1 MLEETQNPRSYTE
14 LTEKRYEDVLIALE
28 EKPQRLRGL
37 LTPLHPADI
46 ADLLERLPQKKREF
60 IVLHIP
66 NTMIGD
72 VLAELEEG
80 VQEHLL
86 SILTPQAVV
95 EAVADLESDD
105 TVDIVQHLE
114 ERQAEEA
121 TESLDKQE
129 KRLLKYDPE
138 SAGGLMQLEV
148 LTALPQQKIGDV
160 LRYLRREAGDL
171 PDNPGTVFIIND
183 KRKLLGTVS
192 LARLVQ
198 CPLNLRL
205 EEVMREKPVTIPADM
220 PNTDI
225 PSLFEKY
232 DIHNCAVVNRR
243 GQLLGRITIDD
254 VLDVVLEQHER
265 ELKRAAGLN
274 EKDDLFA
281 PIWSTTGKRLPWL
294 IINLGTAILASLVI
308 ALFQDQIQRLVAL
321 AVLMPIVASMG
332 GNAGTQTLTVTV
344 RGLATGHITMK
355 NALLLLAKELF
366 VGSLNGTALALLLAA
381 GVVYIYDDWVLASI
395 IAAATVINHVFA
407 AIAGHLIP
415 LTLKKLRYD
424 PAISSGVL
432 VTTVTDVGGF
442 FVFLGLAALFLL

>member
-1 MLEETQNPRSYTE
+1 MPEETQNPRPYTE
-14 LTEKRYEDVLIALE
+14 LTEKRYEDILTALE

-37 LTPLHPADI
+37 LAPLHPADI
-46 ADLLERLPQKKREF
+46 ADLLERLPQRRRESL
-60 IVLHIP
+60 VLHIP
-66 NTMIGD
+66 SNIIGD

-80 VQEHLL
+80 AQEHLL
-86 SILTPQAVV
+86 SILTP
-95 EAVADLESDD
+95 EAVAQAVAELESDD

-114 ERQAEEA
+114 ESQAEEA
-121 TESLDKQE
+121 AERLDKKE
-129 KRLLKYDPE
+129 KRLLKYDPD
-138 SAGGLMQLEV
+138 SAGGLMQLEL
-148 LTALPQQKIGDV
+148 LTALPEQKVGDV
-160 LRYLRREAGDL
+160 LRYLRREADAL

-198 CPLNLRL
+198 CPLNVKLSD
-205 EEVMREKPVTIPADM
+205 VMREKPVSIPADM
-220 PNTDI
+220 PSTDI
-225 PSLFEKY
+225 ANLFEKY

-243 GQLLGRITIDD
+243 GQLLGRVTIDD

-265 ELKRAAGLN
+265 EMKRAAGLN

-281 PIWSTTGKRLPWL
+281 PIWSTTSKRLPWL

-344 RGLATGHITMK
+344 RGLATGQITMK
-355 NALLLLAKELF
+355 NALLLLAKELL

-381 GVVYIYDDWVLASI
+381 GVVFIYDDWMLALI
-395 IAAATVINHVFA
+395 IAAATIINHVFA

-415 LTLKKLRYD
+415 LTLKKMKHD

-442 FVFLGLAALFLL
+442 FVFLSLAALFLL